1 MAKSIGP
8 VSPRL
13 WLRHGLHRRPIIVH
27 KRTRGSIIPER
38 PVTLPATDEHN
49 TAEIAYWNG
58 PGGERWLNQQQ
69 THDKLLARVAEI
81 LLERTGA
88 SVGEFVLDIGCGCG
102 ATSIALAH
110 RVAPTGRVLGADV
123 SSPMLDRARQ
133 LVPKGLPIDLVLA
146 DAMVYPFESGR
157 ADLLCSRFGVMFFA
171 DPVRSFVNMR
181 RGLRRGAR
189 LGFACWREPRRNSWA
204 MLPLQEAYR
213 HVPRLPEVGPED
225 PGPFS
230 FASEHRVRTIL
241 ERAGFDA
248 IEFEPIEMSFDLALS
263 QGLEAAVDTAMHI
276 GPTSRALDGQPPALR
291 AAAAESIRAALA
303 RYEAGGTVPLPGALW
318 IVSAKNP

>member
-1 MAKSIGP
+1 MTP
-8 VSPRL
+8 
-13 WLRHGLHRRPIIVH
+13 
-27 KRTRGSIIPER
+27 
-38 PVTLPATDEHN
+38 PATDERN
-49 TAEIAYWNG
+49 AAEIAYWNG

-69 THDKLLARVAEI
+69 RHDKLLAGVAEI
-81 LLERTGA
+81 LLERSGA
-88 SVGEFVLDIGCGCG
+88 SAGEFVLDIGCGCG

-123 SSPMLDRARQ
+123 SSPMLERARQ
-133 LVPKGLPIDLVLA
+133 LVPKGLPVDFVLT
-146 DAMVYPFESGR
+146 DATVYPFEHGR

-171 DPVRSFVNMR
+171 DPVRSFVNIR
-181 RGLRRGAR
+181 HGLRRGAR
-189 LGFACWREPRRNSWA
+189 LSFVCWREPRRNSWL

-230 FASEHRVRTIL
+230 FASEHRVRSIL

-248 IEFEPIEMSFDLALS
+248 IEFEPIDMSFDLALG
-263 QGLEAAVDTAMHI
+263 QGLDAAVDTALHI

-291 AAAAESIRAALA
+291 AAVAGSIREALE
-303 RYEAGGTVPLPGALW
+303 RYEVGNTMPLPGAIWL
-318 IVSAKNP
+318 VAARNP